1 MKINLYSS
9 QTFDEQWSGSSFV
22 VSLVSCNKEV
32 RVEQMATHAI
42 LSLDENQVQML
53 FKVRARSAIFLFASP
68 VHDRMKVAL
77 ALFNYYV
84 ALPGVRPSASCY
96 EFADPAALFS
106 II

>member
-22 VSLVSCNKEV
+22 VSPVSCNKEA
-32 RVEQMATHAI
+32 RVEQMATHVI

-68 VHDRMKVAL
+68 AHDRMK
-77 ALFNYYV
+77 F